1 MNKAANSRRR
11 KANQLLQKR
20 LGFLLEP
27 DTKPDQ
33 KQIRKQVISALRK
46 EGWRS
51 KNNSKYQRKKLY
63 DELTERILKIQEG
76 RGNGNDFR
84 SANVQ
89 INKWKQSKAYKEAIA
104 PIEGSFVD
112 DVFMNTEDLFQWF
125 EALEF
130 HISRF
135 PGYTYEV
142 VIPETGYFLRGSAD
156 LIAKNKTKITSEAK
170 LLGSASAGFKT
181 QVDFKNEIVR
191 ITFFSKSFTRNVQFN

>member
-89 INKWKQSKAYKEAIA
+89 INKWKQSEIYKEAIA
-104 PIEGSFVD
+104 PIRGSNVD

-130 HISRF
+130 HLSRL
-135 PGYTYEV
+135 PGFEYEV
-142 VIPETGYFLRGSAD
+142 VIPETGYVLKGNSD

-170 LLGSASAGFKT
+170 LLGSDSAGFKT
-181 QVDFKNEIVR
+181 QVDFKNKIVR
-191 ITFFSKSFTRNVQFN
+191 ITFFSKKFKDNVQFN